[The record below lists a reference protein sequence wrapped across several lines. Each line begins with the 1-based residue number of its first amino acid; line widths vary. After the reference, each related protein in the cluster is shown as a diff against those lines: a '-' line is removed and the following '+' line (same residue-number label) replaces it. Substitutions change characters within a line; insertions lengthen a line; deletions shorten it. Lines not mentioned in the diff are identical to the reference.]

1 MIRDQKQ
8 NVVFTEGN
16 MKEHFSYSDDPYVSN
31 KMLLFYYPCG
41 AGYDDIFSLRH
52 IYCSKFIYPFWI
64 IGYTI
69 KSKLYKISSVV
80 EGKIR
85 RM

>member
-1 MIRDQKQ
+1 MIKDPKQ
-8 NVVFTEGN
+8 NVVFTEEN
-16 MKEHFSYSDDPYVSN
+16 MKGHFSYSDDPYVSN
-31 KMLLFYYPCG
+31 KMLLFYYPYG

-52 IYCSKFIYPFWI
+52 IYCSKFAYPFRV

-69 KSKLYKISSVV
+69 KSKLNKISSAV

-85 RM
+85 RR